1 MAKLLEVVD
10 LSAEYR
16 TARGRIRAVD
26 GVSFDLEA
34 GESLAI
40 VGESG
45 SGKTATALA
54 LLRLLP
60 DPPGRITGGRVL
72 LQGRDLLDLDPA
84 EMPKV
89 RGREIAMV
97 FQEPGGA
104 LNPVM
109 TVGEQVAEAVLV
121 HRPGMAG
128 EARIRGL
135 LGPRIRTD
143 VRSRVVEALAQ
154 AGVPSPER
162 RLRQYPHELSGGLKQ
177 RVVIAMALA
186 CGPAVLI
193 ADEPTTALDVTVQA
207 RLLDLL
213 AYLQA
218 RLGLALLLITH
229 DLGVVARTADRVAVM
244 YAGQLVETAPAG
256 EFFRHP
262 AHPYSRGLLEA
273 ARMTEAAGGGF
284 KVIDGNVPDLLDLPP
299 GCRFGPRC
307 PLRKARRSRAC
318 DMSQPPPRVV
328 GDGRQAEAGHTVAC
342 FGAGESQ

>member
-72 LQGRDLLDLDPA
+72 LRGRDLLDLDPA

-89 RGREIAMV
+89 RGREMAMV

-121 HRPGMAG
+121 HGRPTRSLSRA
-128 EARIRGL
+128 E
-135 LGPRIRTD
+135 
-143 VRSRVVEALAQ
+143 VRRRVIEALAQ

-244 YAGQLVETAPAG
+244 YAGQLVETAPAR
-256 EFFRHP
+256 EFFHRP
-262 AHPYSRGLLEA
+262 VHPYSRGLLEA
-273 ARMTEAAGGGF
+273 ARMAEAVGGGF
-284 KVIDGNVPDLLDLPP
+284 KVIDGSVPDLLDLPP
-299 GCRFGPRC
+299 GCRFAPRC
-307 PLRKARRSRAC
+307 PLRKRRASLAC
-318 DMSQPPPRVV
+318 DDSEPRPRAV
-328 GDGRQAEAGHTVAC
+328 GSGAAGGREPGHLVAC
-342 FGAGESQ
+342 FAAVGSP